1 MVKVRLRTKFLLSLL
16 LVSIALTGGSLL
28 VVRQSVNSEVRAEI
42 AADLRGSV
50 LAFRGF
56 QQQREVA
63 LSHSAELLANLPSL
77 KALMTTE
84 HAATIQDASAD
95 FWKLGGSDL
104 FVLGDRS
111 GKVVALHAS
120 APDFTAAMAQESLQ
134 RFRQS
139 GEPRDWWFGAG
150 HLYEVFLRPIYFGPP
165 ANNSVLGVMAVG
177 YEIDGHLA
185 KEISQIS
192 ASQVAFTY
200 GPIIVVSTLSREQEA
215 ELDRQMT
222 PRNGMDPRDVELG
235 KERYLATSLEMTSTT
250 RDPSG
255 VRLNVLKSY
264 DEATG
269 FLTGLYRLLT
279 GLGLFA
285 VLCEGLLVFLIS
297 RRFTQPLEKLVSG
310 VRALEKGDFVYPLE
324 PRGSDEVA
332 EVTAAFKRMR
342 VNLQK
347 TQQKLLEAERLA
359 TIGQMASSISH
370 DLRHQL
376 TAIVANSEFLSEQK
390 LDLTQRADLYNE
402 IRLAVGQMTDLI
414 DSLLEFSRT
423 REALSPTFSS
433 VEEVVKHAI
442 QSIRANH
449 GFHSVGITLSCEG
462 ATDCW
467 CDAKKLERAVY
478 NLLLNAGQA
487 VSPQSGTI
495 EVSVRGREDHLEIDV
510 ADNGPGVP
518 GAIRERLFE
527 PFVSYGKENGTG
539 LGLTIV
545 QKIAQDHG
553 GNVTVLRAAKGN
565 TVFRLTIP
573 LVFDTEGGIAKK
585 NKVTTGTAPAR
596 V

>member
-1 MVKVRLRTKFLLSLL
+1 VVKVRLRTKFLLSLL
-16 LVSIALTGGSLL
+16 MVSIALTAGSLL
-28 VVRQSVNSEVRAEI
+28 VVRHSVNSQVRTEI
-42 AADLRGSV
+42 ANDLRGSV

-56 QQQREVA
+56 QQQREIA

-84 HAATIQDASAD
+84 HAATIQDASSD

-104 FVLGDRS
+104 FVLGDRA
-111 GKVVALHAS
+111 GKVVALHRT
-120 APDFTAAMAQESLQ
+120 APEFTTSMAQESLQ
-134 RFRQS
+134 RFQQS
-139 GEPRDWWFGAG
+139 GEPREWWFGAG

-165 ANNSVLGVMAVG
+165 SDNSVLGVLAVG
-177 YEIDGHLA
+177 YEIDGRLA

-200 GPIIVVSTLSREQEA
+200 GQVLVVSTLSREQEA
-215 ELDRQMT
+215 ELVRQIT
-222 PRNGMDPRDVELG
+222 QREEMDPRDVELG
-235 KERYLATSLEMTSTT
+235 NERYLAASLEMTSST
-250 RDPSG
+250 PHFPG

-264 DEATG
+264 DQATG
-269 FLTGLYRLLT
+269 FLTDLYRLLT

-297 RRFTQPLEKLVSG
+297 RRFTRPLEKLVSG
-310 VRALEKGDFVYPLE
+310 VRALEKGDFAYPLE

-347 TQQKLLEAERLA
+347 TQQKLLESERLA

-390 LDLTQRADLYNE
+390 LDPAQRADLYNE

-423 REALSPTFSS
+423 REALSPTFAS
-433 VEEVVKHAI
+433 VEEVVKHAM

-449 GFHSVGITLSCEG
+449 GFHSVSMAMRSEG
-462 ATDCW
+462 PSDCW

-478 NLLLNAGQA
+478 NLLLNACQA
-487 VSPQSGTI
+487 VSPQAGKI
-495 EVSVRGREDHLEIDV
+495 EISIRNREDNLEMDV
-510 ADNGPGVP
+510 ADNGAGVP
-518 GAIRERLFE
+518 NAIRDRLFE

-553 GNVTVLRAAKGN
+553 GSVMVQNAAKGN
-565 TVFRLTIP
+565 TVFRLSIP
-573 LVFDTEGGIAKK
+573 LACDAEAGVTKK
-585 NKVTTGTAPAR
+585 NKVTAGPAPAR